1 MDFLNKFR
9 TGLLKTSNFLTAN
22 IVYSLSSKKISS
34 EILADIETALI
45 SADISL
51 SVTNHLI
58 DKIKKI
64 KISDQA
70 DTRLIL
76 DVLAKE
82 ITEILL
88 NSEKNIIEDSDIS
101 PTVFLFIGVNG
112 SGKTTTIGK
121 LINRIGKNNK
131 TTKLKIMPAPTHSK
145 FFINHSNV
153 NQSK

>member
-9 TGLLKTSNFLTAN
+9 AGLLKTSNFLTAN

-51 SVTNHLI
+51 DVTNHLI

-64 KISDQA
+64 KISDQI
-70 DTRLIL
+70 DIKLIF

-88 NSEKNIIEDSDIS
+88 DSEKNIIEDSDIS
-101 PTVFLFIGVNG
+101 PTVFLFIGVAHFNFLDHSLMQKKLDAEKEK
-112 SGKTTTIGK
+112 SG
-121 LINRIGKNNK
+121 RYR
-131 TTKLKIMPAPTHSK
+131 
-145 FFINHSNV
+145 
-153 NQSK
+153 